1 MRRQI
6 VSILDNQHSYM
17 KESKSQTV
25 FRALLESNL
34 PPQEL
39 SPLRLQNEATTIIG
53 AGVETTRWALTVGSF
68 HIINNPE
75 ILGKLRA
82 ELEAAIPDPQSMPS
96 LERLEKLPY
105 LDACVQECEFKT
117 LYCKQ
122 SQISP
127 LLQAVDY
134 HMEPLNVDTGLQ
146 NT

>member
-1 MRRQI
+1 MLQEMRRQI

-17 KESKSQTV
+17 KESERKTV

-39 SPLRLQNEATTIIG
+39 SPLRLQHEATTIIG

-75 ILGKLRA
+75 IFRKLRA

-96 LERLEKLPY
+96 LERLEQLPY
-105 LDACVQECEFKT
+105 LDACVQECKFG
-117 LYCKQ
+117 
-122 SQISP
+122 P
-127 LLQAVDY
+127 LS
-134 HMEPLNVDTGLQ
+134 
-146 NT
+146 